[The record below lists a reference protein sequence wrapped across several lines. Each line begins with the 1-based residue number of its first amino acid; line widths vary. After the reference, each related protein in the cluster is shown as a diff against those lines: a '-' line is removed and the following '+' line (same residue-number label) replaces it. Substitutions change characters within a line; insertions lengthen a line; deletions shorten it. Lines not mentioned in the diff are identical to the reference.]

1 MWKEHFKNQF
11 KSLEPV
17 TPLPADPPARRPSP
31 LERCHKRPSTP
42 ASYNDPPKR
51 RKSNMCDLQEEELD
65 LQHDPVPISLDLPSG
80 IETQPNPAHAGVSFE
95 PPVKILPD
103 PPTPMD
109 TTDNVITS
117 QIAED
122 LLLSDDDSSSN
133 SSSSSSSSSS
143 PGSSDSDSDEE
154 FSLSKFEPLK
164 IVIENTTLN
173 KDSSENDK
181 TTTKQTEKVTKNKR
195 EMSERNTKNKERK
208 TEKTLTQVKSVKGRN
223 NEKEVEEKT
232 QENIS
237 NNNVEEQLQSTNS
250 ERITERKTKGKGK
263 TVKNNEKSKSKEQ
276 DVEEKTKDDTDKNHG
291 ENKVQ
296 NTSSGDI
303 VEERVKGKEKTS
315 KYNVKHKSNEK
326 KVEEKPKENT
336 GKNNEKNKGQHSEGT
351 VQGKA
356 KEKTMKNKEGAEKS
370 KVDKDKKIGQCKNV
384 ENQKKSEGKEKVV
397 NKVNKESYV
406 EGKKKDRET
415 EQVISEDTRKVHF
428 KDITDK
434 QNKCVTQIKTKD
446 IDNNTEPDTI
456 SKQSVGKEN
465 EKKQVEKVNQKKGEN
480 EESNEEKNE
489 EQTETNKTTDTEIVI
504 GVNREKQNKPT
515 EIIKTN
521 TLPASTIEG
530 FPFSETEETTH
541 YHDESQEFD
550 LKDVNLNLENYKT
563 FVQHL
568 LFSDRDRT
576 HCSNSTDAAS
586 ADYPVDQQ
594 VVQKLEV
601 ELFKKFQETQ
611 EERIIFEVGNTLWHT
626 SKVTARADPNS
637 LFAML
642 FRKGCPFR
650 PSTSNGRPTYFFD
663 RDPAHFR
670 FILNYL
676 RNGAMVQEGTLPR
689 ERRYLSELLSEVR
702 FYRLRGLEEAILAR
716 LEHCDD

>member
-1 MWKEHFKNQF
+1 
-11 KSLEPV
+11 
-17 TPLPADPPARRPSP
+17 
-31 LERCHKRPSTP
+31 
-42 ASYNDPPKR
+42 
-51 RKSNMCDLQEEELD
+51 MCDLPEEELD

-122 LLLSDDDSSSN
+122 LLLSDDDSSSF

-143 PGSSDSDSDEE
+143 SGSSDSDSDEE

-181 TTTKQTEKVTKNKR
+181 TTTKQTEKATKNKR

-208 TEKTLTQVKSVKGRN
+208 TEKTLTQVKSVKGKN

-232 QENIS
+232 QGNIS

-370 KVDKDKKIGQCKNV
+370 KVDKDKKVGQCKNV

-504 GVNREKQNKPT
+504 GVNSEKQNKPT

-611 EERIIFEVGNTLWHT
+611 AERIIFEVGNTQWHT

>member
-1 MWKEHFKNQF
+1 MPCDDDHQFQYPWQVKRHVREVHSGFGYKCPRPLCGRVLSRHMRHHPCEAQPRELFLYHRQTGARGEKAERMLKQWEEEELPKMWKEHFKNPF
-11 KSLEPV
+11 KSPEPV

-31 LERCHKRPSTP
+31 LERCHKRPSNP

-51 RKSNMCDLQEEELD
+51 RKSNMCSLPEEELD

-80 IETQPNPAHAGVSFE
+80 IEIQPNPAHAGVSFE

-109 TTDNVITS
+109 TTDNVLPS

-143 PGSSDSDSDEE
+143 TSSSDSDSDEE

-370 KVDKDKKIGQCKNV
+370 KVDKDKKVGQCKNV

-406 EGKKKDRET
+406 EGKKKR
-415 EQVISEDTRKVHF
+415 Q
-428 KDITDK
+428 
-434 QNKCVTQIKTKD
+434 
-446 IDNNTEPDTI
+446 
-456 SKQSVGKEN
+456 
-465 EKKQVEKVNQKKGEN
+465 
-480 EESNEEKNE
+480 
-489 EQTETNKTTDTEIVI
+489 
-504 GVNREKQNKPT
+504 
-515 EIIKTN
+515 
-521 TLPASTIEG
+521 
-530 FPFSETEETTH
+530 
-541 YHDESQEFD
+541 
-550 LKDVNLNLENYKT
+550 
-563 FVQHL
+563 
-568 LFSDRDRT
+568 
-576 HCSNSTDAAS
+576 
-586 ADYPVDQQ
+586 
-594 VVQKLEV
+594 
-601 ELFKKFQETQ
+601 
-611 EERIIFEVGNTLWHT
+611 
-626 SKVTARADPNS
+626 
-637 LFAML
+637 
-642 FRKGCPFR
+642 
-650 PSTSNGRPTYFFD
+650 
-663 RDPAHFR
+663 
-670 FILNYL
+670 
-676 RNGAMVQEGTLPR
+676 RN
-689 ERRYLSELLSEVR
+689 
-702 FYRLRGLEEAILAR
+702 
-716 LEHCDD
+716 